1 MLFRSVS
8 QSRYQPVSQDQLE
21 HFKSQIIEEIKA
33 GVIPPATAK
42 IIARAMKEVADC
54 IDKEEYVI
62 ASLINDIDTNGKLQ
76 IEGYE
81 LSVGERKTPDW
92 SCVNDRELS
101 ELEEEVKNAT
111 QRLDARKKYILSLPE
126 TDHSTGEIY
135 DKPEFKVNRFLIVK
149 LKK

>member
-1 MLFRSVS
+1 MNYAVS
-8 QSRYQPVSQDQLE
+8 EITHLPVSQDQLE

>member
-1 MLFRSVS
+1 MNYAVS
-8 QSRYQPVSQDQLE
+8 EITHLPVSQDQLE

-62 ASLINDIDTNGKLQ
+62 ATLINDIDTNEKLQ

-81 LSVGERKTPDW
+81 SPVGER
-92 SCVNDRELS
+92 
-101 ELEEEVKNAT
+101 
-111 QRLDARKKYILSLPE
+111 
-126 TDHSTGEIY
+126 
-135 DKPEFKVNRFLIVK
+135 
-149 LKK
+149 

>member
-1 MLFRSVS
+1 MCYILFPFR
-8 QSRYQPVSQDQLE
+8 
-21 HFKSQIIEEIKA
+21 IK
-33 GVIPPATAK
+33 P
-42 IIARAMKEVADC
+42 
-54 IDKEEYVI
+54 
-62 ASLINDIDTNGKLQ
+62 Q
-76 IEGYE
+76 QGYE

-135 DKPEFKVNRFLIVK
+135 DKPEFKVNRFLTVK